1 MAHAATCG
9 SKDTASDLLE
19 PRNGRCNY
27 SLVNGPQPDQPS
39 GAERHTLNWCEYK
52 GGEVMGCE
60 WCGPQIG
67 VRNVVCR
74 GIRYAGFAP
83 ILLLTCYA
91 GFAAEPWVQYPNY
104 YDQAPVV
111 AVLDNPPPTVPK
123 PLEGLGFGAG
133 VAVSFGQSR
142 VNNAVAVG
150 PNNIVRV
157 TDNSNVLGGIVFES
171 HYFFVPPATQLFGS
185 RLPVQWGSWAIYCSR
200 CEHELDWFPWR
211 CCWHFYG
218 VDGWV

>member
-1 MAHAATCG
+1 
-9 SKDTASDLLE
+9 
-19 PRNGRCNY
+19 
-27 SLVNGPQPDQPS
+27 
-39 GAERHTLNWCEYK
+39 
-52 GGEVMGCE
+52 MGCE

-142 VNNAVAVG
+142 VNNAVAV
-150 PNNIVRV
+150 R
-157 TDNSNVLGGIVFES
+157 
-171 HYFFVPPATQLFGS
+171 TQQYRS
-185 RLPVQWGSWAIYCSR
+185 RNRQ
-200 CEHELDWFPWR
+200 
-211 CCWHFYG
+211 
-218 VDGWV
+218 